1 MNEEQ
6 LIIRLDSILNRLKK
20 HFAASNRSSDLNV
33 DDMLLKI
40 KSNEVKSSEV
50 DNKMEEIR
58 ESKFTSQ
65 YLWGRASQ
73 KTLGL
78 FISFV
83 TEMWNNAPQVG
94 SYFIL
99 NKVNDSSIDDE
110 TLKLFTSFL
119 YRQKILETRQN
130 DEIVSQCKLNDVIS
144 LITKKEA

>member
-6 LIIRLDSILNRLKK
+6 LIIRLDSILSRLKK
-20 HFAASNRSSDLNV
+20 HFASSNKSLDLNV